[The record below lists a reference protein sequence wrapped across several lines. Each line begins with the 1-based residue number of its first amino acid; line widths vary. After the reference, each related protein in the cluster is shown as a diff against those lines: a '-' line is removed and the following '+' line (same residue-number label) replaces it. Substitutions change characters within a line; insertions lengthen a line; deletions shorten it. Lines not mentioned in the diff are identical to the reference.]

1 MVFVDV
7 FCVVVLSL
15 LCFLVFCLAIGLLVF
30 YRGAG
35 AAAFGTVQYV
45 QCVRV
50 STVYFDSVQV
60 SMFQYVSVQLSPVQY
75 KSACFGMFQYKS
87 IPFVSLRINMFSDKS
102 IRFSTMQYA
111 AVQIRRRQDVSVPKN
126 TKNKLKNPRKNPR
139 RLLKNNA
146 SMSGHCVK
154 SPGFTA
160 GRVDPINQLCHLIEG
175 IL

>member
-60 SMFQYVSVQLSPVQY
+60 SMLRYVSVQVNTFCFITNQY
-75 KSACFGMFQYKS
+75 VFGQVNTFQYNAVRGCTNPETS
-87 IPFVSLRINMFSDKS
+87 RC
-102 IRFSTMQYA
+102 FSTKKHKK
-111 AVQIRRRQDVSVPKN
+111 QIKKIHQKTHADC
-126 TKNKLKNPRKNPR
+126 LKTI
-139 RLLKNNA
+139 A